1 MLNQQKDSFS
11 FLRSHEDEDLDTA
24 LVASQVEPSLSS
36 RHDRNSLSFCGN
48 ESLLAGGK
56 SEMELLNQSTVD
68 FRHRLVDA
76 EDE

>member
-11 FLRSHEDEDLDTA
+11 FLHEDEDLDTA

-36 RHDRNSLSFCGN
+36 RHDRNNLSFRGN